1 VDNIL
6 EVLMK
11 LVGVRR
17 SRLMSTRELSRQANV
32 ARKTINDIELGRV
45 TPALFTIRKL
55 CEALNV
61 DPMEVDEFRD
71 AIGEKNW
78 P

>member
-1 VDNIL
+1 
-6 EVLMK
+6 MK
-11 LVGVRR
+11 LVEVRR
-17 SRLMSTRELSRQANV
+17 SRLLSTRELSSKANV

-55 CEALNV
+55 CEALEV

-71 AIGEKNW
+71 AIRGKEEALASV
-78 P
+78 